1 MTDFRKIEYQND
13 LQWFE
18 QKNLKFVMVN
28 FDKASID
35 RQGFSDKNVI
45 KLVGV
50 QMLHQSSPSFGR
62 RGKAA

>member
-1 MTDFRKIEYQND
+1 
-13 LQWFE
+13 
-18 QKNLKFVMVN
+18 MVN

-35 RQGFSDKNVI
+35 RQGFSDKDVI